1 MTTRGVGAKLRGP
14 GSAQQP
20 TFLELF
26 FDLAFV
32 FTFFQLSRDLAA
44 HLSWSGAVGI
54 LLLLLAMMRIWTGT
68 TWVTDRVDPMA
79 PAVQLLVSLTLLGV
93 LVLAVVLP
101 QAFGR
106 YGRIFAVVYVAVQ
119 VGRFLFLVLILRG
132 QLVRR
137 LPWRALVWSGLSAPV
152 WIVGA
157 FTDGLTRGVLW
168 VVALAVDF
176 TGIALNFPVPGVG
189 VSRWEPPATAEH
201 LTDRFRQ
208 FFIIALGE
216 LILVSGQTLSGRGV
230 APDRMTAFVV
240 SIATTA
246 LLLRIYIYRAGQLLS
261 AAFAKVPM
269 SIRFTQ
275 WVATTHITM
284 VTGIV
289 VTAVGAELVITHPS
303 GSTAP
308 AWGVV
313 ILGGPALFVAGRIG
327 FEYTVFARVTRD
339 RPIGVL
345 LLAALTP
352 AARLVPPLL
361 VAVVAMALLAGI
373 AFADT
378 TRVLGRPAKKPSPK
392 PEHPD
397 ERG

>member
-1 MTTRGVGAKLRGP
+1 MTTRGVGAALRGR
-14 GSAQQP
+14 GSSQQT

-32 FTFFQLSRDLAA
+32 FTFFQLSHDLVA
-44 HLSWSGAVGI
+44 HLSWSGAAGT
-54 LLLLLAMMRIWTGT
+54 LLLLLAMIRIWTGT

-79 PAVQLLVSLTLLGV
+79 PPVQLLVSLTLLGV
-93 LVLAVVLP
+93 LVLAVLLP
-101 QAFGR
+101 RAFGG
-106 YGRIFAVVYVAVQ
+106 YGLSFAVVYVSVQ
-119 VGRFLFLVLILRG
+119 LGRFLFLVFILRG
-132 QLVRR
+132 QRVQR
-137 LPWRALVWSGLSAPV
+137 LPWRALVWSAMSAPV

-157 FTDGLTRGVLW
+157 FTHGLTRGLLW

-176 TGIALNFPVPGVG
+176 AGIALNFPVPGVG
-189 VSRWEPPATAEH
+189 VSQWEPPATAQH

-216 LILVSGQTLSGRGV
+216 LILVSGQTLSGLGV
-230 APDRMTAFVV
+230 APQRMTAFVV

-261 AAFAKVPM
+261 AAFAKAQM

-275 WVATTHITM
+275 WVSSTHVIM

-289 VTAVGAELVITHPS
+289 VTAVGADLVITHPS

-313 ILGGPALFVAGRIG
+313 ILGGPALFVAGRVG

-339 RPIGVL
+339 RPVGVL
-345 LLAALTP
+345 LLAALIP
-352 AARLVPPLL
+352 AARLVPPLV
-361 VAVVAMALLAGI
+361 VAVVAMAILAGI

-378 TRVLGRPAKKPSPK
+378 TRILGRPATMPSPRA
-392 PEHPD
+392 EHPD
-397 ERG
+397 NGG